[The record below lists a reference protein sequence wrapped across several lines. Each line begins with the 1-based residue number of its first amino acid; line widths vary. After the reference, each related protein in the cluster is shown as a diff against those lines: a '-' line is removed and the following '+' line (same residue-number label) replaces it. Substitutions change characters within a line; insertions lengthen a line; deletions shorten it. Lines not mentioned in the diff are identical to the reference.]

1 MRNFSRNERFCLRQ
15 IDAWQ
20 TMLEV
25 ALEFVSSDDLE
36 RLIQKLQGMA
46 DRATDPAFS
55 DALDIALSI
64 VMSKCGP
71 RSLWPNGDA
80 L

>member
-1 MRNFSRNERFCLRQ
+1 MYNLSQNERFCFRQ
-15 IDAWQ
+15 NAAWQ
-20 TMLEV
+20 TVLEGV
-25 ALEFVSSDDLE
+25 LEFVSADDLA

-64 VMSKCGP
+64 VLSKCGP